1 MALRK
6 GTRSDVD
13 IAAAY
18 ARAKRNDP
26 TLTQG
31 EYATKAYPTIAE
43 RYRRA
48 RTDEERRKIELSG
61 ARYHRLVLQGKR
73 SGRVNI
79 ERGAISRTG
88 GSTDLFQ
95 VFIPVSGQK
104 EWVSF
109 DLAGVGA
116 RSTFDIP
123 SIEAQIR
130 AHPELLERKA
140 QQFARRYDIQR
151 SDLNV
156 TGFQVRRVTRHRKPS
171 ERIVIAE

>member
-6 GTRSDVD
+6 GRDVD

-18 ARAKRNDP
+18 QRAKRNDP

-31 EYATKAYPTIAE
+31 QYATRAYPTISE
-43 RYRRA
+43 RYRHA
-48 RTDEERRKIELSG
+48 RSDAERRRIELSG

-79 ERGAISRTG
+79 ERGAATRTG

-95 VFIPVSGQK
+95 VFIPIRGKQ

-109 DLAGVGA
+109 DLVAVHA

-140 QQFARRYDIQR
+140 GQFARRYDIAR
-151 SDLNV
+151 SDLDTAAV
-156 TGFQVRRVTRHRKPS
+156 QIHHVTRHRKSS
-171 ERIVIAE
+171 ERIVIAQ